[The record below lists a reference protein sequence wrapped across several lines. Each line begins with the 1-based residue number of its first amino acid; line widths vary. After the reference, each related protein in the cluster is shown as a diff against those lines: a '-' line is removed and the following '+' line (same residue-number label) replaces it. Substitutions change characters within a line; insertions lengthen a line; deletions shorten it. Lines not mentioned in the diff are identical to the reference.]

1 MQKMKIDKKNI
12 TKEEINQIAN
22 RFANGDVEAFNILY
36 GLYSRNVY
44 RFCQRMLVNVDVAK
58 DAFQETFVKIY
69 ECRASYNGNSFQSWL
84 FTIARRT
91 CINHIRKRKTM
102 TSIQNIDVS
111 FQPKRYLD
119 IGIKEHIEKKLE
131 QLPIALKEAFILRD
145 MEDLSYDQI
154 AEILQIDMSL
164 VKVRVHRARLKLKE
178 LLKPLLKEINEAI

>member
-1 MQKMKIDKKNI
+1 MQKLKINKKNI
-12 TKEEINQIAN
+12 TQEEINQIAN
-22 RFANGDVEAFNILY
+22 RFADGDVEAFNILY
-36 GLYSRNVY
+36 GLYSKNIY

-58 DAFQETFVKIY
+58 DAFQETFVRIY
-69 ECRASYNGNSFQSWL
+69 ECRSSYNGNSFQSWL
-84 FTIARRT
+84 FTTARNT
-91 CINHIRKRKTM
+91 CINYIRKRKST
-102 TSIQNIDVS
+102 TSIENIDVS

-119 IGIKEHIEKKLE
+119 IGIKEHIENKLE